1 MSQVIPCDMP
11 KLLPDVPCALTNLLP
26 VHMDIEALLCVARW
40 QPVLG
45 VLVVEGPLR
54 NDDEECE
61 RGAGKTNIEGHADVL
76 CEVAD
81 EEGHDL

>member
-1 MSQVIPCDMP
+1 MP
-11 KLLPDVPCALTNLLP
+11 KVLPDMSCPSTNLLP
-26 VHMDIEALLCVARW
+26 VHIDIEALLRVACW

-45 VLVVEGPLR
+45 VFVVEGPLR

-76 CEVAD
+76 REVAD
-81 EEGHDL
+81 KEGYDL